1 VSHPLGIFC
10 ADDDRHA
17 HRDWGP
23 GRGSGRQ
30 CPRPCRPPRLPAR
43 LGLNSRTDLIYE
55 RDELVRV
62 QCKTARLLDQ
72 VLGFR
77 TCSNTGNLP
86 RAYDGEIDEFGVY
99 SPDLNLVYLVPAVG
113 LPTRFCSL
121 RLAPTRNGQAK
132 GVWWA
137 EQYILGPP

>member
-1 VSHPLGIFC
+1 MTTATPTEIGARAEAAVASALIR
-10 ADDDRHA
+10 A
-17 HRDWGP
+17 
-23 GRGSGRQ
+23 GR
-30 CPRPCRPPRLPAR
+30 PVFLPAF
-43 LGLNSRTDLIYE
+43 GLNSRTDLIYE
-55 RDELVRV
+55 REALVRA

-86 RAYDGEIDEFGVY
+86 RAYEGEVDEFGVY

-137 EQYILGPP
+137 ERYVLGPP